1 MSLVCLTL
9 VAPVP
14 AHAPL
19 KRAHARWRATA
30 LSAALALALATAA
43 HADTPPLPLPDD
55 AAVRGHLLQAPALAG
70 AGHSLAAERAAARQL
85 QAGDSG
91 WTASASTARRALGQG
106 AVPPRGQEWELGLE
120 RAWRLPG
127 KAALADRL
135 GQARVATAQA
145 QQALRW
151 REQARALLDQQLA
164 WLAAREA
171 AAVWASQVQLL
182 TRQAQAVARRQ
193 QLGDAARID
202 GLQAD
207 AALAQARAQ
216 ADQAQARA
224 LAEQR
229 AMAERFGGLQP
240 VDRPLPPPPTD
251 AGAPAAATA
260 DDAALVAHPELQLA
274 AQELQAAAAQA
285 GVDAAERRG
294 DPRIGWRIG
303 TGPTAGERLVGV
315 TLSLPLGSAQRDAGA
330 DASAARLR
338 AAQAASDGV
347 RLRLAADAVQRR
359 LATQRLHALWQQQ
372 RAAADALG
380 QVADGLARG
389 YALGEGTLADV
400 LQAQRLA
407 NEQRLAATLAAVD
420 AWGAAWSQ
428 ALEVGALWAPPAYAS
443 GADDPARWR

>member
-1 MSLVCLTL
+1 
-9 VAPVP
+9 
-14 AHAPL
+14 
-19 KRAHARWRATA
+19 
-30 LSAALALALATAA
+30 
-43 HADTPPLPLPDD
+43 
-55 AAVRGHLLQAPALAG
+55 
-70 AGHSLAAERAAARQL
+70 
-85 QAGDSG
+85 
-91 WTASASTARRALGQG
+91 
-106 AVPPRGQEWELGLE
+106 
-120 RAWRLPG
+120 
-127 KAALADRL
+127 
-135 GQARVATAQA
+135 
-145 QQALRW
+145 
-151 REQARALLDQQLA
+151 
-164 WLAAREA
+164 
-171 AAVWASQVQLL
+171 
-182 TRQAQAVARRQ
+182 VARRQ

-224 LAEQR
+224 MGEQR
-229 AMAERFGGLQP
+229 SMADRFGGLQP
-240 VDRPLPPPPTD
+240 VDRPLPPPTD
-251 AGAPAAATA
+251 AGAPAAATV
-260 DDAALVAHPELQLA
+260 DDAALAAHPELQLA

-285 GVDAAERRG
+285 GVDAADRRG

-303 TGPTAGERLVGV
+303 TGPTPGERLVGV

-359 LATQRLHALWQQQ
+359 LAAQRLHALWQQQ

-428 ALEVGALWAPPAYAS
+428 ALEAGALWAPPAEVI
-443 GADDPARWR
+443 GTDDPARWR